1 MIDRMVIIGLG
12 LIGGSLGLAVKQRG
26 LCKQVVACGRD
37 PVKLQRAV
45 ELGIVDEVMTSWNE
59 AVVGAD
65 MVVLA
70 TPVGVVEDVLQK
82 IAPQLQPETI
92 ITDVGSTKGSVIA
105 AARRVF
111 SELPS
116 GFVPGHPIAGTEY
129 SGFEHALA
137 DLFVDHKVILTP
149 QAESSA
155 EAVARVSRL
164 WRELGAEVIE
174 MSSDDHD
181 KVLAATSHLPH
192 MLAFALVKMLADRQ
206 DHQAMF
212 DLAAGGF
219 KDFTRVASSDPLM
232 WRSIVLANAKELGG
246 LLTGYQELLS
256 EMVKRLES
264 GDGDYL
270 EQLFED
276 AKVARDTHLVK
287 RG

>member
-12 LIGGSLGLAVKQRG
+12 LIGGSLGLAAKQRG
-26 LCKQVVACGRD
+26 LCQKVVACGRD
-37 PVKLQRAV
+37 PRKLQGAV
-45 ELGIVDEVMTSWNE
+45 ERGIVDQIMPSWGE
-59 AVVGAD
+59 AVAGAD

-70 TPVGVVEDVLQK
+70 TPVGAVEEVLQK
-82 IAPQLQPETI
+82 IAPYLNAETI

-111 SELPS
+111 GDLPS
-116 GFVPGHPIAGTEY
+116 GFVPAHPIAGTEH
-129 SGFEHALA
+129 SGFENALA

-149 QAESSA
+149 PIEAA
-155 EAVARVSRL
+155 ATAVATVAQL

-174 MSSDDHD
+174 MSSDEHD
-181 KVLAATSHLPH
+181 RVLAATSHLPH
-192 MLAFALVKMLADRQ
+192 MLAYALVKMLAERD

-232 WRSIVLANAKELGG
+232 WRSIAIANAKELGS
-246 LLTGYQELLS
+246 LLTSYQELLG
-256 EMVKRLES
+256 EMVQRLEN

-270 EQLFED
+270 EQFFMD
-276 AKVARDTHLVK
+276 AKAARDTHLVK

>member
-59 AVVGAD
+59 AVAGAD

-137 DLFVDHKVILTP
+137 DLFVGHKVILTP